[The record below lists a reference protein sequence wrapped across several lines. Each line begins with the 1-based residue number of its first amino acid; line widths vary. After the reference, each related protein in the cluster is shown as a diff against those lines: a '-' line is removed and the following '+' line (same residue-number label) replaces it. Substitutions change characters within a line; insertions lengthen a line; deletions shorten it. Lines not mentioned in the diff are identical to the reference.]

1 VADRHP
7 PTSTEPDAAEDVAS
21 DPASSAPRIRA
32 RPEDFVVHELPL
44 YEPIGEGRH
53 LFVHVEK
60 RLRTTEEIAR
70 QLARATGVAQR
81 DVGYAGRKDRVA
93 VARQWFS
100 LPEVTAEAV
109 AACKLDGAVVLA
121 AANHP
126 HKLRTG
132 HLRANRFEIRVRNVT
147 EAVEGRAR
155 EALSEMLRVG
165 MPNRYGAQRFGR
177 DGRNVEQ
184 ARALLAGGRTR
195 KGRREARFM
204 ISALQSAVF
213 NLVLARRPVPLDVL
227 EPGDVAQLVDSHG
240 LFVVEDEAAENA
252 RAARFEISA
261 TGPIFGTKMMQPIG
275 AVARREAEAMA
286 ELGVPDLDSLQPPRG
301 VRLRGTRRAVR
312 VPLQEPSLERE
323 GDALL
328 VRVVLPAG
336 SYATVLLEELLGELA
351 EGRA

>member
-1 VADRHP
+1 
-7 PTSTEPDAAEDVAS
+7 
-21 DPASSAPRIRA
+21 
-32 RPEDFVVHELPL
+32 
-44 YEPIGEGRH
+44 
-53 LFVHVEK
+53 
-60 RLRTTEEIAR
+60 
-70 QLARATGVAQR
+70 
-81 DVGYAGRKDRVA
+81 
-93 VARQWFS
+93 
-100 LPEVTAEAV
+100 
-109 AACKLDGAVVLA
+109 
-121 AANHP
+121 
-126 HKLRTG
+126 
-132 HLRANRFEIRVRNVT
+132 
-147 EAVEGRAR
+147 
-155 EALSEMLRVG
+155 
-165 MPNRYGAQRFGR
+165 
-177 DGRNVEQ
+177 
-184 ARALLAGGRTR
+184 
-195 KGRREARFM
+195 M

-336 SYATVLLEELLGELA
+336 TYATVLLEELLGELA